1 VYRAPRRRRERGSHP
16 PLGDVALAVEDDRL
30 IVAVLGGLVSREDAV
45 DVGPSGLGRRRD
57 RVVAVLPPGGDA
69 RVDPLLQGGFPE
81 SQGTNDTKRSR
92 DEFAVALREIP
103 RYESVRAVTTSAD
116 LWKLRPAF
124 SMHMAFW
131 RSS

>member
-1 VYRAPRRRRERGSHP
+1 VTLRTEN
-16 PLGDVALAVEDDRL
+16 LGKQYGNETWGIQDVSIE
-30 IVAVLGGLVSREDAV
+30 LGEGIHGLL
-45 DVGPSGLGRRRD
+45 GPNGAGKSTLMGI
-57 RVVAVLPPGGDA
+57 
-69 RVDPLLQGGFPE
+69 
-81 SQGTNDTKRSR
+81 DTKRSR
-92 DEFAVALREIP
+92 DEFAVALSEIP